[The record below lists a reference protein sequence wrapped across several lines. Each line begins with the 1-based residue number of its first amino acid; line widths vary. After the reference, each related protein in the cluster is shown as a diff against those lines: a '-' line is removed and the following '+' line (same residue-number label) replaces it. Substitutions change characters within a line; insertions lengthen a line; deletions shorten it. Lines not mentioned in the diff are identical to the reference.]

1 VTPRD
6 FPDWDTAKKI
16 SMSERVGKEEETL
29 RETACVH
36 VEERELIGFCKAY
49 PLIVP
54 EDEKFNKFLKEVA
67 IPVLTIIGR
76 SRWYRDQITDLGLA
90 LSLSEKPTQKS
101 DTKNILKAK
110 VKKRVK

>member
-1 VTPRD
+1 
-6 FPDWDTAKKI
+6 
-16 SMSERVGKEEETL
+16 MSERVGKEEETL
-29 RETACVH
+29 RDTACIH
-36 VEERELIGFCKAY
+36 VVERELIGFCKAY

-54 EDEKFNKFLKEVA
+54 EDKEFNKYLKEVA

-90 LSLSEKPTQKS
+90 LSMSESKTQTQ

-110 VKKRVK
+110 VKK